1 MKRSMGMSIYAN
13 FNNNN
18 CRLYSIAIDQFT
30 HIWFFVLWHI
40 VWYILYIIRHWFS
53 YKYWWQFVIYSINR
67 AQYKQ
72 IDDEIRFRI
81 KRTIKPHAFH
91 TEDNKCIHLC
101 CFTYA
106 QFLIQLM
113 TTNFIGEFI
122 RWICFN
128 ISLGFIHYY
137 GLHMHEIHN

>member
-1 MKRSMGMSIYAN
+1 MSIYAN

-30 HIWFFVLWHI
+30 HIWFLVLWHTASDT
-40 VWYILYIIRHWFS
+40 YCILYVTGFRINTDDNLC
-53 YKYWWQFVIYSINR
+53 IYSINR

-72 IDDEIRFRI
+72 IDDEISFRTN
-81 KRTIKPHAFH
+81 RTIKLHAFH

-128 ISLGFIHYY
+128 ISLGFIHYN